1 MEILNEYSNVIVYNS
16 VEPMPFDGPFARYF
30 SPPPDGSK
38 PGVFEVNTF
47 HPDQS

>member
-1 MEILNEYSNVIVYNS
+1 
-16 VEPMPFDGPFARYF
+16 MPFDGPFARYF